1 MDESSGNSRVM
12 NLEELMRQVH
22 IWRLKNDKIVFTNG
36 CFDILHQG
44 HVDIL
49 KRAYDLGDRTI
60 VAINSDASVQ
70 SLEKAPERPIND
82 ENARAAVMSAVR
94 YVDAVVIFNEPTP
107 YELIEMIR
115 PDVLVKGGD
124 WQIDQIVGADIV
136 QASGGEVLSLDLVE
150 GFSTTGIIEKISNG

>member
-1 MDESSGNSRVM
+1 MDESPIKSHVFT
-12 NLEELMRQVH
+12 LEELMRQVH
-22 IWRLKNDKIVFTNG
+22 IWRLKDDKIIFTNG

-49 KRAYDLGDRTI
+49 ERAYELGDRTI

-70 SLEKAPERPIND
+70 SLEKAPNRPINS
-82 ENARAAVMSAVR
+82 EHARAAVMSAVR
-94 YVDAVVIFNEPTP
+94 FVDAVVIFNEPTP
-107 YELIEMIR
+107 YELIKMIK

-124 WQIDQIVGADIV
+124 WKIDEIVGADIV